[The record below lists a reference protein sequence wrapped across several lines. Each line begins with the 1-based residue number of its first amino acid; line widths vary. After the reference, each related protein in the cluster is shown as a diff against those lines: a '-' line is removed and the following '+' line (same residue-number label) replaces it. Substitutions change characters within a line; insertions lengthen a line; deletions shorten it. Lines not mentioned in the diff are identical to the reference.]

1 MFITHES
8 HTVSNRT
15 DHRNIYIIILT
26 RFQLKLPNIALCA
39 LHYCTVHCI
48 NEITNQGSMEIFND
62 FT

>member
-26 RFQLKLPNIALCA
+26 RFQLKLPNIALMK
-39 LHYCTVHCI
+39 
-48 NEITNQGSMEIFND
+48 ITNQGSMEIFND